1 MRKTLASAALLAF
14 IAVVAGAFGAHGL
27 KSILTEG
34 QLLSWQTAVRF
45 QFFHCLGLILLVIL
59 YRQQADKLLRWSAG
73 FMLAG
78 VLLFSGSIYMLL
90 LTGMSWLGPVTPIG
104 GICLMMGWLLLV
116 VSALRSH
123 V

>member
-27 KSILTEG
+27 KSILSEA
-34 QLLSWQTAVRF
+34 QILSWQTAVRF
-45 QFFHCLGLILLVIL
+45 QFFHSLGLILLVIL
-59 YRQQADKLLRWSAG
+59 YRQQTDKLLPWSAG

-78 VLLFSGSIYMLL
+78 MLLFSGSIYMLL